1 MMKHVDVPHSPIG
14 SPHPKLFE
22 FKSALEQTK
31 QNPSGFAFST
41 TTTITNR
48 KGIISKKLNCLLRL
62 QILILKFIHVLKTN

>member
-1 MMKHVDVPHSPIG
+1 MMMKHVDVPHSPIG

-41 TTTITNR
+41 TTTITN
-48 KGIISKKLNCLLRL
+48 N
-62 QILILKFIHVLKTN
+62 